1 MAINFRASAARAQ
14 ARSVSRD
21 TRTQVKAAA
30 SVWRVTHKEQR
41 ENELREMGIV
51 IPLSEWLGHNNGP
64 DLLAPTRFKE
74 WCWTKARKAAF
85 EPPDAQTG
93 ARWARKA
100 EALGLSY
107 EEYRLELLERGRHPT
122 DEDATRIRNARSSPR

>member
-30 SVWRVTHKEQR
+30 SVWRATHKEQR
-41 ENELREMGIV
+41 ENELREMGLV

-64 DLLAPTRFKE
+64 DLLEPTLFRE

-107 EEYRLELLERGRHPT
+107 AEYRLELLERGRHPT
-122 DEDATRIRNARSSPR
+122 DEDATRIRNARPSPR

>member
-30 SVWRVTHKEQR
+30 SVWRATHKEQR

-64 DLLAPTRFKE
+64 DLFEPTRFKE
-74 WCWTKARKAAF
+74 WCWTKARRAAF

-93 ARWARKA
+93 ARWALKA

-122 DEDATRIRNARSSPR
+122 DEDATRIRNARPSPR

>member
-1 MAINFRASAARAQ
+1 MPINFRASAARAQ

-30 SVWRVTHKEQR
+30 LVWRATHKEQR

-64 DLLAPTRFKE
+64 DLLEPARFKE
-74 WCWTKARKAAF
+74 WCWTKARRAAF
-85 EPPDAQTG
+85 TPPDAQTA

-122 DEDATRIRNARSSPR
+122 DEDATRIRNARPSPR